1 MNRLRRGNLYL
12 YSSITTRFSCSS
24 HVTLYD
30 SDLIYMLLPNIN
42 DNIRFWFT
50 RVHNF
55 LFKYSLYIYIIHIH
69 IWLWDCQCIFCVLK
83 SRTFL
88 GNICLVACGMCLSV
102 VFILYCR
109 QSHLMKWSE
118 TGPLPAHQ
126 PDTLKVICSFN
137 LLENTKLWTYEP
149 MWWQPLWSKIPLE
162 HYKSVF

>member
-12 YSSITTRFSCSS
+12 YSSITTRFSCRS

-30 SDLIYMLLPNIN
+30 SDLIYTLLPNIN

-88 GNICLVACGMCLSV
+88 GNICLVACHVLVCCLY
-102 VFILYCR
+102 FIL
-109 QSHLMKWSE
+109 S
-118 TGPLPAHQ
+118 T
-126 PDTLKVICSFN
+126 ISFN
-137 LLENTKLWTYEP
+137 EMKRNGSPACTPAGYV
-149 MWWQPLWSKIPLE
+149 
-162 HYKSVF
+162 KSHMFI